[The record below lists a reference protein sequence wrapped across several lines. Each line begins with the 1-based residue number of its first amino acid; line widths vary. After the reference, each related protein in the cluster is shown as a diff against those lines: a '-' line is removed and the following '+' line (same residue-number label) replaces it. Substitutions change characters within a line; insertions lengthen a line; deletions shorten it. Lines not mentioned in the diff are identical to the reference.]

1 VAGLWWIRAGGC
13 IAILLVLF
21 STTEMTCCVLV
32 ASCGLFPCLFVRFS
46 RANSWIS
53 YARFFSDCSRRRRIP
68 ALRSN
73 RRGRASD
80 SKRSSSLSAGLASG
94 RRRNS
99 AAVPENSGG
108 AGGVLAASGARSVD

>member
-1 VAGLWWIRAGGC
+1 LPVRPFQPCKPLDQLC
-13 IAILLVLF
+13 AILLRLQP
-21 STTEMTCCVLV
+21 S
-32 ASCGLFPCLFVRFS
+32 AG
-46 RANSWIS
+46 
-53 YARFFSDCSRRRRIP
+53 RRRIP

-80 SKRSSSLSAGLASG
+80 SKRSSKLSARLASG